1 MTNYDKK
8 RKRQNG
14 RQGPGIMSDKDHA
27 YLKGFFEGQAQV
39 IDRMTNAGILPKL
52 DFKLREI
59 RRSYE
64 E

>member
-14 RQGPGIMSDKDHA
+14 RQCSGTMSEKDA
-27 YLKGFFEGQAQV
+27 TYLKGFFEGQAQV

-59 RRSYE
+59 HRSYE